1 MKKKSIIG
9 IIIGAVVG
17 VISIV
22 VAIITGHKLKN
33 RKRLKDH
40 PTKYK
45 PI

>member
-33 RKRLKDH
+33 REQLKDH
-40 PTKYK
+40 PTKFK

>member
-17 VISIV
+17 VVSIV
-22 VAIITGHKLKN
+22 VAIITGHKIK
-33 RKRLKDH
+33 KKKKHMDH

-45 PI
+45 PV